1 MPHVTEERSARGSVQ
16 AEISNAIVQLLRE
29 YTGRGPTRARTTI
42 SGDLVVCMLAD
53 TLTKG
58 ELSLVKDGHEE
69 LVLTTRKAYQ
79 NTMRTDIV
87 AAVER
92 ITSRKAMA
100 FMSDNHIDPDYAVE
114 VVILEPDHDGAA
126 TTG

>member
-1 MPHVTEERSARGSVQ
+1 MPHVTEERSGRGSVQ
-16 AEISNAIVQLLRE
+16 AEISNAIVQLVRE

-58 ELSLVKDGHEE
+58 ELSLVRDGRDE

-114 VVILEPDHDGAA
+114 VVILEPNHDGTA